1 MVKTTWPNDNT
12 ETNHETINNHCNNR
26 TTAHFSH
33 KHVHSTLPTTLIQM
47 MLYCLFGC
55 LGNSPALRQKSRPDS
70 MPMYLRETV
79 QDRPDPLLNSTHF
92 FSVVDRTLTHI
103 SNRRSHSSMVR
114 SSCGIS
120 LPATVR
126 VLCLENQFLFP
137 NVVWNSIWNWL
148 IENLHPLIS
157 RPAVKL
163 VLLLA
168 QVSVCRGKICEIKWK
183 YILAS

>member
-1 MVKTTWPNDNT
+1 MDGSGNWNYSPNINFTLLVCVCECMRMRLPLFPPSVIKFVVSCKLARVGRLLLLLLDPWPPATKMCTIHVYARIFQNYK
-12 ETNHETINNHCNNR
+12 NHARN
-26 TTAHFSH
+26 
-33 KHVHSTLPTTLIQM
+33 
-47 MLYCLFGC
+47 Y
-55 LGNSPALRQKSRPDS
+55 RQSKKPG
-70 MPMYLRETV
+70 EW
-79 QDRPDPLLNSTHF
+79 
-92 FSVVDRTLTHI
+92 
-103 SNRRSHSSMVR
+103 VR
-114 SSCGIS
+114 SSCGNS
-120 LPATVR
+120 LPAIVR

>member
-1 MVKTTWPNDNT
+1 MNLCHSWIILDVDLEEAVHVKYPSPDY
-12 ETNHETINNHCNNR
+12 
-26 TTAHFSH
+26 HF
-33 KHVHSTLPTTLIQM
+33 KVGQTRKPLLTTLH
-47 MLYCLFGC
+47 
-55 LGNSPALRQKSRPDS
+55 SPVSIPVIKLVVVNYQGRAARVWPPATKMCTIHVYARIFQNYKNHARNYRQSKKPG
-70 MPMYLRETV
+70 EW
-79 QDRPDPLLNSTHF
+79 
-92 FSVVDRTLTHI
+92 
-103 SNRRSHSSMVR
+103 VR
-114 SSCGIS
+114 SSCGNS
-120 LPATVR
+120 LPAIVR